1 MASTVVGSNYRRIF
15 HVGNCE
21 EVLLDCPCK

>member
-1 MASTVVGSNYRRIF
+1 
-15 HVGNCE
+15 VGNCE